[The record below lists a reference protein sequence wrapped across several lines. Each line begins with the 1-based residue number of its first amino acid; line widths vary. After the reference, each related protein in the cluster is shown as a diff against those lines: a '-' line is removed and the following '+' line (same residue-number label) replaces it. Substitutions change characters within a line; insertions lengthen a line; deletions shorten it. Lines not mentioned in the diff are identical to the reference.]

1 MISDSEL
8 AKRLYYEHED
18 YLETNLANRRFK
30 HSDIIPLINKLKNNN
45 KFKVIKA
52 GTSTEGRDIFLIS
65 LGSGKT
71 KIFLWSQMHGD
82 EATATMAIF
91 DILNFLSSKNGFT
104 ELINEFE
111 KKLTI
116 YFMPMLNPD
125 GAEIFQR
132 RNALGI
138 DINRDA
144 ASLQSD
150 EAKILMKYLV
160 ELKADFGFNL
170 HDQSTRYS
178 VGKTFKP
185 VTISFL
191 APPCDEKGKMN
202 AVRNDAAR
210 LIAKLYKL
218 LSEFIPGH
226 IAKYSDEY
234 EPRAFG
240 DFSQKSGTSTILLES
255 GGWKN
260 DPEKQFIRKLN
271 FIALLSS
278 FKSLAEKS
286 YKVEKISIYDS
297 IPKNKEFLRDVIFRN
312 ISVIRNGKKYLI
324 DLSVNLEEVNTRDS
338 KGFYYTS
345 VIEDIGDLSAL
356 FGYEDHDFKGLTLEY
371 GKTYTEKSYTDEELL
386 CLDFSQ
392 FYKKGFTNVLIKS
405 SEFREFSKY
414 PINLVKDC
422 TIQIPNEIKTNL
434 PANLI
439 FREKTQVKYAV
450 VNGFLYSIDNFSGE
464 IKNGIVY

>member
-1 MISDSEL
+1 MISDQAF

-18 YLETNLANRRFK
+18 YIERKLVNRRFK
-30 HSDIIPLINKLKNNN
+30 HTDIFPLVNELKNKN

-65 LGSGKT
+65 FGTGKT
-71 KIFLWSQMHGD
+71 KISLWSQMHGD

-91 DILNFLSSKNGFT
+91 DILNFLSTKNEFE
-104 ELINEFE
+104 ELINELG

-125 GAEIFQR
+125 GAELFQR
-132 RNALGI
+132 RNSIGI

-144 ASLQSD
+144 ISLESE
-150 EAKILMKYLV
+150 EAKILMKYLK
-160 ELKADFGFNL
+160 ELKANFCFNL

-178 VGKTFKP
+178 VGKTSKP

-191 APPCDEKGKMN
+191 APPFDEKGKMN
-202 AVRNDAAR
+202 VVRNDAAR

-240 DFSQKSGTSTILLES
+240 DLSQKLGTSTILIES

-271 FIALLSS
+271 FIALLCS
-278 FKSLAEKS
+278 FKSIAEKS
-286 YKVEKISIYDS
+286 YRNEKISTYDS
-297 IPKNKEFLRDVIFRN
+297 IQENQEFLRDIIFRN
-312 ISVIRNGKKYLI
+312 ILIIRNGKKYLI
-324 DLSVNLEEVNTRDS
+324 DISVNLEEVNTRNS
-338 KGFYYTS
+338 KEFYYTS
-345 VIEDIGDLSAL
+345 AIEDIGDLSDL
-356 FGYEDHDFKGLTLEY
+356 FGYEDHDFKGLTVEY
-371 GKTYTEKSYTDEELL
+371 GKTYTENSYTDEELS

-392 FYKKGFTNVLIKS
+392 FYKEGFTNLLIKS
-405 SEFREFSKY
+405 SEFKEFSRY
-414 PINLVKDC
+414 PINLVKNSAMEY
-422 TIQIPNEIKTNL
+422 PNEIKVDL

-439 FREKTQVKYAV
+439 FREKTEVKYALI
-450 VNGFLYSIDNFSGE
+450 NGFIYSIDNFSGK

>member
-1 MISDSEL
+1 MISDSQL
-8 AKRLYYEHED
+8 AKKLYYEHED
-18 YLETNLANRRFK
+18 YIETKLVNRRFK

-52 GTSTEGRDIFLIS
+52 GTSTENRDIFLIS
-65 LGSGKT
+65 FGSGKT

-91 DILNFLSSKNGFT
+91 DILNFLSSKNDFA
-104 ELINEFE
+104 ELINEIE

-144 ASLQSD
+144 ASLQSE
-150 EAKILMKYLV
+150 EAKILMKYLK
-160 ELKADFGFNL
+160 ELKANFGFNL

-191 APPCDEKGKMN
+191 APPYDKKGKMN
-202 AVRNDAAR
+202 AVRNDAAK
-210 LIAKLYKL
+210 LISKLYKL

-271 FIALLSS
+271 FIALLCS
-278 FKSLAEKS
+278 FKSIAEKS
-286 YKVEKISIYDS
+286 YRSEKVSIYDS
-297 IPKNKEFLRDVIFRN
+297 IPENREFLRDVIFRN
-312 ISVIRNGKKYLI
+312 ISIIRSGKKYLI
-324 DLSVNLEEVNTRDS
+324 DLSVNLEEVNTLDS
-338 KGFYYTS
+338 KGFYTS
-345 VIEDIGDLSAL
+345 VIEDRGDLSVL
-356 FGYEDHDFKGLTLEY
+356 FGCEDHDFKGLTVEY
-371 GKTYTEKSYTDEELL
+371 GKTYTEKSFTEEELL

-392 FYKKGFTNVLIKS
+392 FYKKGFTNVLIKG
-405 SEFREFSKY
+405 SESREFSKY
-414 PINLVKDC
+414 AINLVKNGA
-422 TIQIPNEIKTNL
+422 IQTPNEISINS

-439 FREKTQVKYAV
+439 FREKTEVKYAV
-450 VNGFLYSIDNFSGE
+450 INGFLYSIDNFSGE